1 MSRTKYRQGKFVP
14 KHIEKYKGNSR
25 NVIYRSSWEKRIM
38 AFFDESSNVQWWN
51 SEGLIVPYMNPIDK
65 KMHSYFTD
73 FVFMNKNNEVYMV
86 EIKPYR
92 ETQPPTRRVRNYKQQ
107 AIVYIINQSK
117 WKQAKEFCAK
127 QNWKFVVWTEKELG
141 KMGINI

>member
-1 MSRTKYRQGKFVP
+1 
-14 KHIEKYKGNSR
+14 
-25 NVIYRSSWEKRIM
+25 
-38 AFFDESSNVQWWN
+38 
-51 SEGLIVPYMNPIDK
+51 
-65 KMHSYFTD
+65 
-73 FVFMNKNNEVYMV
+73 MNKNNEVYMF

-92 ETQPPTRRVRNYKQQ
+92 ETQPPTRRGRNYKQQ